1 MTLQG
6 RDTHSR
12 NGIRTEPD
20 RRHALAPTGPAT
32 AIRPTNHER
41 RPADAPAA

>member
-1 MTLQG
+1 MTTQG
-6 RDTHSR
+6 RNTHSR

-20 RRHALAPTGPAT
+20 AGPSIATTGPVT

>member
-1 MTLQG
+1 MTPKP
-6 RDTHSR
+6 RNTNSR
-12 NGIRTEPD
+12 NGIRAEPD
-20 RRHALAPTGPAT
+20 RRHTCAPTGPAT